1 MSFSTADLSDQ
12 HPDALIADP
21 GLSDFGGVRRFA
33 GPIRTV
39 RCIEDNSLV
48 RVALEGPGMGA
59 VLVVDGGGSLRC
71 ALLGDQLGT
80 LAMEN
85 GWSGVIVNGCVRDS
99 ADLGTMDLGVKAL
112 ATHPRKSVK
121 RGEGERDVAVSFLGV
136 EFSPGAMVYADGD
149 GVVVA

>member
-48 RVALEGPGMGA
+48 RVALEGPGNGA

>member
-1 MSFSTADLSDQ
+1 M
-12 HPDALIADP
+12 
-21 GLSDFGGVRRFA
+21 
-33 GPIRTV
+33 

-48 RVALEGPGMGA
+48 RVALEGPGNGA